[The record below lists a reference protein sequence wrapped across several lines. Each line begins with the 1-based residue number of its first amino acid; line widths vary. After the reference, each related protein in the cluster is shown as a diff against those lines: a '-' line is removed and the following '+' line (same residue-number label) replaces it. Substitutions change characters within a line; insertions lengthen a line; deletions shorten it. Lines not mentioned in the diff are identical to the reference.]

1 MSDPRKEAAETSVL
15 MQAGAE
21 IISLRSELA
30 EARAALAAANAR
42 IGDDD
47 KVALWMMGHGYATG
61 HGDTIQDM
69 LDELEIQAKV
79 RAEEGRSR
87 LQAERDEYRNALR
100 GLYGLV
106 KLLYVGADDVAEIKR
121 HLATNHRSLEAARVL
136 GVTPIGDGNV

>member
-1 MSDPRKEAAETSVL
+1 

-30 EARAALAAANAR
+30 EAKAALAAANAR

-79 RAEEGRSR
+79 RAALAQTQPPAPDGPSR
-87 LQAERDEYRNALR
+87 LPTLRCDSCDNGIEVEWAWCPYCGAAQFPPSPDGRDIDRTTGE
-100 GLYGLV
+100 G
-106 KLLYVGADDVAEIKR
+106 
-121 HLATNHRSLEAARVL
+121 
-136 GVTPIGDGNV
+136 